1 MALYLK
7 SCNRCGGDM
16 NQNSDFYGEYRLC
29 IQCGNMVDIPKTPAY
44 IPVDIGTV
52 KQRRRRRK
60 AA

>member
-16 NQNSDFYGEYRLC
+16 NSNRDIYGEYRMC
-29 IQCGNMVDIPKTPAY
+29 MQCGNMIDIPNESNLFSLKAS
-44 IPVDIGTV
+44 VAEA
-52 KQRRRRRK
+52 KKK